1 MSLWE
6 KWEREKLRQKGFRV
20 QEPKDVEIHESYV
33 KPNIRKQIA
42 IVLLACIGCL
52 LLVLSAMLT
61 EMMFTGRGWSNTYIV
76 RLFATMQQ
84 ARARISPQNQ
94 NQ

>member
-6 KWEREKLRQKGFRV
+6 KWEREKLRKKGFRV
-20 QEPKDVEIHESYV
+20 REPKDVEIHASYM

-52 LLVLSAMLT
+52 LLVL
-61 EMMFTGRGWSNTYIV
+61 
-76 RLFATMQQ
+76 
-84 ARARISPQNQ
+84 
-94 NQ
+94 

>member
-20 QEPKDVEIHESYV
+20 QEPRDVEIHESYT

-52 LLVLSAMLT
+52 LLVLSTMLT
-61 EMMFTGRGWSNTYIV
+61 EMVFTGREWSNTYIV

-84 ARARISPQNQ
+84 ARERISPQNQ